1 MAARKFNWGTA
12 LFVLLVL
19 IAIAALAYSALHEI
33 GGNTPSAVPPQE
45 SPAAAA
51 SDFIVSEPA
60 KPVPEKA
67 FTDADGGSH
76 KLSDYKGRY
85 ALVNFWATWCG
96 PCKVELPSLER
107 LKAKMGGK
115 LAVVTIS
122 LDTDP
127 AAAVKYLTDNHLTGL
142 DTYADPS
149 LDLSVLLGANE
160 LPTTVLIDPA
170 GNVIGRHT
178 GGTEWDSPAAIAALD
193 KIIAKG

>member
-33 GGNTPSAVPPQE
+33 GGNTPSEVPPQD

-60 KPVPEKA
+60 KPAPDNA
-67 FTDADGGSH
+67 FVDTDGGAH
-76 KLSDYKGRY
+76 KLADYKGGY
-85 ALVNFWATWCG
+85 VLVNFWATWCA

-107 LKAKMGGK
+107 LKAKMGDQLK
-115 LAVVTIS
+115 VVTIS
-122 LDTDP
+122 VDKSADI
-127 AAAVKYLTDNHLTGL
+127 AAKYLSEKGLTGL
-142 DTYADPS
+142 TSYADPS
-149 LDLSVLLGANE
+149 LDLSVALGADGV
-160 LPTTVLIDPA
+160 PTTVLIDPA
-170 GNVIGRHT
+170 GDVIGRHA
-178 GGTEWDSPAAIAALD
+178 GSAEWDSPEAVAALE